1 MAIAFVLAHP
11 AITSAIIGPRTMDQL
26 DDLLSATDVRLDQA
40 TLDAIDA
47 VVPPGTLVD
56 PEDRGFDP
64 WWFET
69 AARRRV

>member
-1 MAIAFVLAHP
+1 
-11 AITSAIIGPRTMDQL
+11 MDQL

-47 VVPPGTLVD
+47 IVPPGTLVD